1 MNTTMKGMEYYETE
15 GMRLM
20 DAGMDAQARSC
31 FVKAAELGSG
41 RAKVFLQYLDMN
53 VSDEDFRDH
62 PVKAEP
68 FDYDLQRLFRVSC
81 AASVLKK
88 AFMNIRNHTEAV
100 ADGIAWG
107 IHTAISGKPA
117 TNVFPG

>member
-1 MNTTMKGMEYYETE
+1 MNTTVKGMEYYETE

-53 VSDEDFRDH
+53 VSDEDFRDFLRANGIDVAWDESDH
-62 PVKAEP
+62 GHDWDFWE
-68 FDYDLQRLFRVSC
+68 QE
-81 AASVLKK
+81 
-88 AFMNIRNHTEAV
+88 IRHVILDWME
-100 ADGIAWG
+100 
-107 IHTAISGKPA
+107 
-117 TNVFPG
+117 

>member
-1 MNTTMKGMEYYETE
+1 MNTAMKGMEYYETE

-31 FVKAAELGSG
+31 FEKASELGSE
-41 RAKVFLQYLDMN
+41 RAKVFLQYFDMN

-68 FDYDLQRLFRVSC
+68 FDYDLQRLFRVSR
-81 AASVLKK
+81 AAAVLKK